1 MTHSYRRGSA
11 RILVFVP
18 LLLAGALLSGC
29 SDDGSSSA
37 DGSAGS
43 GGVPDASPTSME
55 ERGLAYSEC
64 MRENGVPKFPDPSE
78 GGGIKVGP
86 DSGVDPESPEFQT
99 AQEACVDLSPQGMG
113 GGGGTLDST
122 KVAAWAECIRKNG
135 MPDFPDPK
143 INGGSMELN
152 LPADASRDDAELQQA
167 MDSCRDKFP
176 GGGIMMK
183 RGGGS

>member
-1 MTHSYRRGSA
+1 MTQTYRRKSA
-11 RILVFVP
+11 RIIPFVP
-18 LLLAGALLSGC
+18 LLLAGVLVSGC
-29 SDDGSSSA
+29 SGDDSPSA
-37 DGSAGS
+37 DGSSGS
-43 GGVPDASPTSME
+43 GGPDASPTSMDD
-55 ERGLAYSEC
+55 RSLAYAKC
-64 MRENGVPKFPDPSE
+64 MRENGVPKFPDPAE
-78 GGGIKVGP
+78 GGAIKVGP
-86 DSGVDPESPEFQT
+86 DSGVDPESPEFQA
-99 AQEACVDLSPQGMG
+99 AQEACVDLSPQGM

-143 INGGSMELN
+143 INGGAMEIN
-152 LPADASRDDAELQQA
+152 LPADASRDDADFQQA